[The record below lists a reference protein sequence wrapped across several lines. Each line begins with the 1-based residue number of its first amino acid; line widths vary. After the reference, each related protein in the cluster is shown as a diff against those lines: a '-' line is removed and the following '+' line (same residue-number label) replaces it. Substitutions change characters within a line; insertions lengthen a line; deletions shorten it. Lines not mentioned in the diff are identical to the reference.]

1 MSEDGRYR
9 VLAVITDA
17 GHRQL
22 LEVSLQRSQWEL
34 EFVSSIREVM
44 RRMEE
49 DAAPVVI
56 CDVECGDWRVLV
68 GEGPLPL
75 VVVTSRLADEQLW
88 QEVLSAGGYD
98 VLPVPF
104 DKRDLFR
111 VLSVAGSHWRH
122 RQWLTAAMA

>member
-1 MSEDGRYR
+1 
-9 VLAVITDA
+9 
-17 GHRQL
+17 
-22 LEVSLQRSQWEL
+22 
-34 EFVSSIREVM
+34 
-44 RRMEE
+44 MEE

-56 CDVECGDWRVLV
+56 CDVECGDWQVLV

-88 QEVLSAGGYD
+88 QDVLSAGRYD
-98 VLPVPF
+98 VLTVPF

-122 RQWLTAAMA
+122 RHRRSAGMTAAMA